1 MHRYLF
7 TQRLLVTGLTGVTLI
22 SLFSLSLPGFAKQTT
37 TVSKKPATVTTPK
50 VSQPV
55 NQPVNQPSF
64 SQNSS
69 SLPPLTQT
77 EGYNPTP
84 APALAQNL
92 PPLQGRVVTAPAGS
106 FITASLQTPLSSQNA
121 YPGQQITATLGS
133 DLAAGGA
140 VILSAG
146 SQLEGQ
152 VVSSQSAGR
161 TGKPGELVI
170 RFTGATTPNGQRVPL
185 SARIQTEDGSGII
198 RGGTTK
204 GRLGKAALNTG
215 VGAGLGAALGT
226 ALGPL
231 SGGRVGR
238 GAVFGTAVG
247 AGSGA
252 LYAAFKKGEEA
263 VLPAGQPVNI
273 VLDQPLTTAP
283 AVGGFGNQG
292 YAPNYQPNNYAP
304 GYGYPQ
310 QGGYNQQPGAFQQY
324 GQPDP
329 NQQQPY
335 NYNYGG

>member
-1 MHRYLF
+1 MHRYPF

-22 SLFSLSLPGFAKQTT
+22 SLFSLSLPGFAKQTNT
-37 TVSKKPATVTTPK
+37 ASKPATVTTPK
-50 VSQPV
+50 ASQ
-55 NQPVNQPSF
+55 S
-64 SQNSS
+64 SQA
-69 SLPPLTQT
+69 LPPLTQT
-77 EGYNPTP
+77 EGYNPAP
-84 APALAQNL
+84 AFNPQVAPALAQNL

-283 AVGGFGNQG
+283 SAGGYGNQG

-304 GYGYPQ
+304 GYGYPAQ
-310 QGGYNQQPGAFQQY
+310 QGGYNQQQPGSYQQY